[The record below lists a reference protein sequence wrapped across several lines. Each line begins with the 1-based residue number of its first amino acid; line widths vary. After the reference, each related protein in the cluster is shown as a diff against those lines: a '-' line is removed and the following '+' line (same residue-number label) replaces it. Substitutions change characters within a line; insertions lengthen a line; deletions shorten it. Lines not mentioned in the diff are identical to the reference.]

1 MVSINVSILSN
12 IQYCE
17 DKYFNFCDY
26 LQSDLYMITI
36 IKELDMLQGL
46 VEKPYTMSTA
56 QVCVCVYVCVLK
68 YSN

>member
-17 DKYFNFCDY
+17 DKYFNFV
-26 LQSDLYMITI
+26 ITI

-56 QVCVCVYVCVLK
+56 QVCVCLCVCIEI
-68 YSN
+68 